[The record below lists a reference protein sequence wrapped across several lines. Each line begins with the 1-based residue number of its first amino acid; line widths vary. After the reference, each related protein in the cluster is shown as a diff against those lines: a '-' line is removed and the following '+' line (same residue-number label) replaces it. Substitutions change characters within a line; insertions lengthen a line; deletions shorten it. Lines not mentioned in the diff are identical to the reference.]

1 MPQASASQAATGA
14 GTNRGPGRAP
24 SATRSSRRPGARGRH
39 GHGSAR
45 RRAALASSHPAWMRS
60 RRCSTSM
67 QVSWSTAGDISAAI
81 GGVASTWTWS
91 CAVAACSTRHA
102 APSRELAAGSE
113 PRPRESGSDSSMR
126 SSLANVAWTSPA
138 APPPERPVHAF
149 TLRWVGARHGAPT
162 PKQETAMKP
171 SSRLC
176 APAVLAMALAVPA
189 FAQDARPASA
199 PAPTADQQQAAAKAL
214 TAGEVRELL
223 TRAGYTKVDDLELDK
238 GMWEADATSANGK
251 RVDVRVGADG
261 RIFADD
267 QVSSLNADDVKAR
280 LTAAGYSKIHDVEF
294 DGGIWKAE
302 GERADGQKVEFR
314 VDPKDG
320 RILGVEN
327 DCPATCAPRKP

>member
-1 MPQASASQAATGA
+1 
-14 GTNRGPGRAP
+14 
-24 SATRSSRRPGARGRH
+24 
-39 GHGSAR
+39 
-45 RRAALASSHPAWMRS
+45 
-60 RRCSTSM
+60 
-67 QVSWSTAGDISAAI
+67 
-81 GGVASTWTWS
+81 
-91 CAVAACSTRHA
+91 
-102 APSRELAAGSE
+102 
-113 PRPRESGSDSSMR
+113 
-126 SSLANVAWTSPA
+126 
-138 APPPERPVHAF
+138 
-149 TLRWVGARHGAPT
+149 
-162 PKQETAMKP
+162 MKP
-171 SSRLC
+171 SSSLC

-214 TAGEVRELL
+214 TAVEVRELL
-223 TRAGYTKVDDLELDK
+223 TRAGYTKVDDLEFDK

-294 DGGIWKAE
+294 DDGIWKAE

-327 DCPATCAPRKP
+327 D